1 MYNSIHPSL
10 LAYYNSLILTVTW
23 NLLLY
28 LWFIFNHFLYALQKV
43 FFSCMYLVPG
53 FWFVFGLCV
62 CVCVCVCVCT
72 TLCYIFIINCTF
84 LSFFH
89 HAMPLYIMFSALILP
104 QYNIPIPIFLLLVFF
119 QYFSTPTPYFQLLL
133 NIWFLQKYTF
143 YINLISVYLH
153 VT

>member
-28 LWFIFNHFLYALQKV
+28 LWFIFNHFLYALQRD
-43 FFSCMYLVPG
+43 FFSCTYLVPG
-53 FWFVFGLCV
+53 FWFVLGL
-62 CVCVCVCVCT
+62 CVCVCVCT

-89 HAMPLYIMFSALILP
+89 YAMPLYIMFSALILP

-119 QYFSTPTPYFQLLL
+119 QCFSTPTPYFQLLL